1 MRAREFISEAK
12 GPQGTRT
19 DPAKEFER
27 AHPGMVMPGGRGDV
41 YWGRYYDFYRVASL
55 AGMDPKDIDA
65 VDEVEHLHDL
75 IKDEVFT
82 ERERQAFYALA
93 ADPYATFAEVGAKLV
108 PPAPRGGAYMIIQSL
123 KRKMEKLCLPSLSR

>member
-1 MRAREFISEAK
+1 MRAREFITEAK

-27 AHPGMVMPGGRGDV
+27 AHPGMVMPGGKGDV

-65 VDEVEHLHDL
+65 IDEVSFFGNLP
-75 IKDEVFT
+75 VFSAYT
-82 ERERQAFYALA
+82 EYDR
-93 ADPYATFAEVGAKLV
+93 DKLKAIMKKLRMKPTDGV
-108 PPAPRGGAYMIIQSL
+108 SNGSKEIEEINSASPVKSFKGYPR
-123 KRKMEKLCLPSLSR
+123 

>member
-1 MRAREFISEAK
+1 MRAREFITEAK

-27 AHPGMVMPGGRGDV
+27 AHPGMVMPGGKGDV

-65 VDEVEHLHDL
+65 IDEVSFFGNLPVFSAYTEYDRDKLKAIMKKLRMKPTDGVSHGSS
-75 IKDEVFT
+75 EVQ
-82 ERERQAFYALA
+82 EVN
-93 ADPYATFAEVGAKLV
+93 ATSPVKSFKGY
-108 PPAPRGGAYMIIQSL
+108 PR
-123 KRKMEKLCLPSLSR
+123 